1 MNEARLRQTPI
12 TALAASAT
20 LLLLQVFSA
29 SGRAAGQPWHP
40 QPEPS
45 SWAEVRRSLE
55 KLGPPGGLS
64 AGPWIFVRASDRA
77 DLRAAEYLVDV
88 TAGQGLRARDVQFR
102 AAVLLQRP
110 GEETGWQ
117 VRERRMRALCGEGRL
132 QMLAPSGVW
141 RDTQSS
147 DDPEAPARLAWICS
161 GAVVPKTSDAITP

>member
-1 MNEARLRQTPI
+1 MLRRTLI
-12 TALAASAT
+12 ATMLAAAG
-20 LLLLQVFSA
+20 LLLPQAFTSA
-29 SGRAAGQPWHP
+29 GRAAEPWHP

-45 SWAEVRRSLE
+45 SWAEVRLSLE
-55 KLGPPGGLS
+55 KLGQPGGLG

-77 DLRAAEYLVDV
+77 DLRAAEYLADV

-110 GEETGWQ
+110 GQETGWQ

-141 RDTQSS
+141 RDTQNSE
-147 DDPEAPARLAWICS
+147 DPEAPARLAWICS
-161 GAVVPKTSDAITP
+161 GAAAPKTNEATTP

>member
-1 MNEARLRQTPI
+1 MNEARLRQTAI
-12 TALAASAT
+12 TTLAASAT
-20 LLLLQVFSA
+20 LLLLQAFSA
-29 SGRAAGQPWHP
+29 SGRAAGEPWHP
-40 QPEPS
+40 QPE
-45 SWAEVRRSLE
+45 
-55 KLGPPGGLS
+55 PPGGLS

-77 DLRAAEYLVDV
+77 DLRAAEYLADV

-110 GEETGWQ
+110 GQETGWQ

-132 QMLAPSGVW
+132 QVLVPSGVW
-141 RDTQSS
+141 RDAQSS